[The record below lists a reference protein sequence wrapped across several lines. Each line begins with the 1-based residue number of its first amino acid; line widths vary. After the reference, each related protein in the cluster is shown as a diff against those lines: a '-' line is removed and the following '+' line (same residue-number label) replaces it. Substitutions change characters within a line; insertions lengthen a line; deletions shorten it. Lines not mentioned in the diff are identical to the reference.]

1 MINLKE
7 TAIYIGWL
15 CEPHGNHT
23 HTRSHTHT
31 QKFIENI
38 KKKMK
43 KKSQYYTKESQPQE
57 KREREGLEKQ
67 LQNNEQNGN
76 NYNLINNYLKFKW
89 SKFTNQKI

>member
-1 MINLKE
+1 
-7 TAIYIGWL
+7 
-15 CEPHGNHT
+15 
-23 HTRSHTHT
+23 
-31 QKFIENI
+31 
-38 KKKMK
+38 MK

-89 SKFTNQKI
+89 SKFTNKKI